1 MREEHRRIPAES
13 LPLSGM
19 RVVELADWIAA
30 PFASQI
36 LGDFGAEVIRVERPA
51 HLDHSRRMGGS
62 EGETD
67 RSGSFVTMAR
77 NKESLCLDLETS
89 DGRDLLAEVL
99 SKTDVLVT
107 NLRPRTL
114 AASGFSL
121 AELEGQF
128 PRLVVLVI
136 TGFGLM
142 GPLND
147 RGAVDRVAQAFG
159 GLTYVTGHADG
170 PPTRSGLPVAD
181 FMAGWVGAL
190 GVVLALFERLQS
202 GRGQVVDLGLYE
214 PVVSMLPNL
223 LVEFAEGGAV
233 PERTGNEV
241 PSVAPGGIFQTNDGS
256 WLQISASS
264 DRLFKRLMDAVGRPE
279 LAEDARFGTVVQRH
293 AARGELMGL
302 LSSWVSAR
310 DSVGVLSIL
319 DKHGVP
325 CASVNTVA
333 DLLADHHVRERG
345 TIVGIEDPDFGTL
358 PAIAP
363 LPLLTRTPG
372 AIRTSGP
379 RHGEHTR
386 AILEKL
392 LGLSATRLN
401 CLQRKRVIGSRYRDE
416 EGSSRTVE

>member
-1 MREEHRRIPAES
+1 MTEEHRRIRNES
-13 LPLSGM
+13 LPLSGI

-62 EGETD
+62 EGED

-89 DGRDLLAEVL
+89 DGRDLLTEVL
-99 SKTDVLVT
+99 SETDVLVT

-114 AASGFSL
+114 AACGFSL
-121 AELEGQF
+121 DEIEGLF

-136 TGFGLM
+136 TGFGLT

-223 LVEFAEGGAV
+223 LVEFVEEGAV
-233 PERTGNEV
+233 RERTGNEV
-241 PSVAPGGIFQTNDGS
+241 PSVAPGGIFQTSDGT

-264 DRLFKRLMDAVGRPE
+264 DKLFKSLMEAVDRPE
-279 LAEDARFGTVVQRH
+279 LAADARFATVVQRH
-293 AARGELMGL
+293 AARDELMTL
-302 LSSWVSAR
+302 LSDWVSAR
-310 DSVGVLSIL
+310 NSVGVLSIL
-319 DKHGVP
+319 ARHGVP

-333 DLLADHHVRERG
+333 DLLDDHHVRERG

-363 LPLLTRTPG
+363 LPFLTRTPG
-372 AIRTSGP
+372 AIRSSGP

-386 AILEKL
+386 AILENL
-392 LGLSATRLN
+392 LGLSTTRLDY
-401 CLQRKRVIGSRYRDE
+401 LQRRRVIGSRYRAD
-416 EGSSRTVE
+416 EGSTDTVD